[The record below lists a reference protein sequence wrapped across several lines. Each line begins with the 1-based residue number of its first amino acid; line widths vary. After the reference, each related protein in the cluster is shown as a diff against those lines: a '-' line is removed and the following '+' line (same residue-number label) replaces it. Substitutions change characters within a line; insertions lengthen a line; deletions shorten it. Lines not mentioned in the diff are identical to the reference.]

1 MRRTIETILAI
12 LFASA
17 SILFVAFAAMVG
29 RQTLDENADNSDAA
43 YIVVAVTGLVI
54 AAVLGTLAWAV
65 WQGSEF
71 GRTGRVVVMAMA
83 VGGSILFGVLS
94 TLTGIAH

>member
-43 YIVVAVTGLVI
+43 YIVVAVTGLLSQRF
-54 AAVLGTLAWAV
+54 LGPWPGPSGKVPSSDGLA
-65 WQGSEF
+65 E
-71 GRTGRVVVMAMA
+71 
-83 VGGSILFGVLS
+83 
-94 TLTGIAH
+94 